1 MCNPL
6 EVQSYQCVE
15 GKSVISAAQYFRD
28 EDDGRLLMEIEPL
41 YEYPF
46 PEQLSLYALRC
57 NGYKGNMQGPFKLKV
72 LPKLENYIHEIDKEQ
87 TSVANLEKVS
97 QKFTLQ
103 ELEERARVFS

>member
-57 NGYKGNMQGPFKLKV
+57 NGYKGN
-72 LPKLENYIHEIDKEQ
+72 IHEIDKEQ